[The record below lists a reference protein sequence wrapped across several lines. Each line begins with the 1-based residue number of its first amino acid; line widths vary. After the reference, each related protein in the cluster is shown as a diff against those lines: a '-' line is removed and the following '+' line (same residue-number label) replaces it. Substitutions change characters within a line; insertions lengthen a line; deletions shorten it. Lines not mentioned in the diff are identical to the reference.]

1 MKNKRIAAYCRVSTD
16 SEQQESSFE
25 NQKSYFEREI
35 EKVKGV
41 ELYHIYADKGVS
53 GTKLNRPEFD
63 KMLCDAGLM
72 YKDLSETIKK
82 GWSKEQEGVG
92 RIKGGIWI
100 AVPGKEPLFDEIWIK
115 NTSRFARNVTS
126 VDIINKL
133 NDKGVIIRF
142 IEQNINTG
150 DETGALVLHIMQSL
164 DQSESEG
171 KSSKVKW
178 GQEESR
184 RKGKIF
190 THGDIYGYHYIK
202 EENRLVAIPEEAEVV
217 KQIFDWYAE
226 GKGFRVIINLLNAKG
241 ITTRS
246 GKPFGKTQV
255 NRIISNEKYAGLNNS
270 GKYTTGKV
278 LHTHYPTVREDY
290 TVAETDRIEPIVTKE
305 LFYQCKKIKDSKQD
319 VFNQRGQNKGFRKYS
334 GLVYCYKCGE
344 PYIGNV
350 DKGRLFYN
358 CKMKK
363 NKGTAA
369 CDNLNVTEERL
380 DRYFQWLFDNY
391 LNSVAFFLNFAYTK
405 TFFELEPLISDALYQ
420 EVDKTIEPRLKEA
433 RENLLKMLDKVLDR
447 YEKASDAV
455 KAVYQE
461 RLDELEA
468 RVTDLQAQFDN
479 QSKSRENLYKQI
491 CEYYYTVQLQAENL
505 VRKPANIKE
514 MIERCVDK
522 VYVDGTYIF
531 CTFKGLKAPV
541 NGFAYSLTAKYT
553 LWRTIYKNY
562 LDEQGRVKPDSG
574 DLKNG
579 EVPIPSADSDIPGK
593 SEFDLVFEQIPDS
606 IKQEVKKQVEHDLFG
621 V

>member
-1 MKNKRIAAYCRVSTD
+1 MKNKRVAAYCRVSTD

-319 VFNQRGQNKGFRKYS
+319 VYNQRGQNKGFRKYS

-391 LNSVAFFLNFAYTK
+391 LNSVAVFLNFTYFYTSEK
-405 TFFELEPLISDALYQ
+405 LLSLVGEALYPKI
-420 EVDKTIEPRLKEA
+420 DNTIEPRLKEEQE
-433 RENLLKMLDKVLDR
+433 RLLKVLDR
-447 YEKASDAV
+447 YENASDEV
-455 KAVYQE
+455 KAVYQKK
-461 RLDELEA
+461 LDELEA
-468 RVTDLQAQFDN
+468 RVTDLQVQFNN
-479 QSKSRENLYKQI
+479 QGKSQENLYREI
-491 CEYYYTVQLQAENL
+491 CEYYYTVQVQAENL
-505 VRKPANIKE
+505 VRKPTSIKE
-514 MIERCVDK
+514 MIERCIDR
-522 VYVDGTYIF
+522 VYVEDTYIF
-531 CTFKGLKAPV
+531 CTFKGLEDPV
-541 NGFAYSLTAKYT
+541 NGFCYSLASKYT

-562 LDEQGRVKPDSG
+562 LDEQGRVMPASG

-579 EVPIPSADSDIPGK
+579 EVEMVSPESEVPGK
-593 SEFDLVFEQIPDS
+593 SEFDLVFERIPDS
-606 IKQEVKKQVEHDLFG
+606 IKQDVRSQVEHEIYG
-621 V
+621 T

>member
-217 KQIFDWYAE
+217 KQIFD
-226 GKGFRVIINLLNAKG
+226 
-241 ITTRS
+241 
-246 GKPFGKTQV
+246 
-255 NRIISNEKYAGLNNS
+255 
-270 GKYTTGKV
+270 
-278 LHTHYPTVREDY
+278 
-290 TVAETDRIEPIVTKE
+290 
-305 LFYQCKKIKDSKQD
+305 
-319 VFNQRGQNKGFRKYS
+319 
-334 GLVYCYKCGE
+334 
-344 PYIGNV
+344 
-350 DKGRLFYN
+350 
-358 CKMKK
+358 
-363 NKGTAA
+363 
-369 CDNLNVTEERL
+369 
-380 DRYFQWLFDNY
+380 
-391 LNSVAFFLNFAYTK
+391 
-405 TFFELEPLISDALYQ
+405 
-420 EVDKTIEPRLKEA
+420 
-433 RENLLKMLDKVLDR
+433 
-447 YEKASDAV
+447 
-455 KAVYQE
+455 
-461 RLDELEA
+461 
-468 RVTDLQAQFDN
+468 LQ
-479 QSKSRENLYKQI
+479 
-491 CEYYYTVQLQAENL
+491 
-505 VRKPANIKE
+505 
-514 MIERCVDK
+514 
-522 VYVDGTYIF
+522 G
-531 CTFKGLKAPV
+531 
-541 NGFAYSLTAKYT
+541 
-553 LWRTIYKNY
+553 
-562 LDEQGRVKPDSG
+562 
-574 DLKNG
+574 
-579 EVPIPSADSDIPGK
+579 
-593 SEFDLVFEQIPDS
+593 
-606 IKQEVKKQVEHDLFG
+606 
-621 V
+621 

>member
-1 MKNKRIAAYCRVSTD
+1 MNKKRIAAYCRVSTD

-100 AVPGKEPLFDEIWIK
+100 AVPGKKPLFDEIWIK

-184 RKGKIF
+184 RKGRIF

-202 EENRLVAIPEEAEVV
+202 EENRLVAIPDEAEVV

-290 TVAETDRIEPIVTKE
+290 TVSETDRIEPIVSKE
-305 LFYQCKKIKDSKQD
+305 IFYRCKKIKDSKQD

-334 GLVYCYKCGE
+334 GVVYCYRCGA

-358 CKMKK
+358 CKTKK

-391 LNSVAFFLNFAYTK
+391 LNSVAVFLNFTYFYTWDK
-405 TFFELEPLISDALYQ
+405 LFPLVGEALYPK
-420 EVDKTIEPRLKEA
+420 EDNSIGPRLQEA
-433 RENLLKMLDKVLDR
+433 KDNLLKMLDR
-447 YEKASDAV
+447 YNSASGAV

-468 RVTDLQAQFDN
+468 RVTTLQEQFDN
-479 QSKSRENLYKQI
+479 QNKSQENLYKEI
-491 CEYYYTVQLQAENL
+491 CSYYYTVQVQAENL
-505 VRKPANIKE
+505 VRKPTSIKE
-514 MIERCVDK
+514 MIERCIDR
-522 VYVDGTYIF
+522 VYVDGIYIF
-531 CTFKGLKAPV
+531 CTFKGLESPI
-541 NGFAYSLTAKYT
+541 NGISYALNEKYGVW
-553 LWRTIYKNY
+553 LSIYRNS
-562 LDEQGRVKPDSG
+562 LDEQGKVMPVSG

-579 EVPIPSADSDIPGK
+579 EVEMVSPESEVRGK
-593 SEFDLVFEQIPDS
+593 SEFELVFERIPER
-606 IKQEVKKQVEHDLFG
+606 IKQEVRSQVEHEIYG
-621 V
+621 A